1 MNIINPFRPLLN
13 YFTERRKTREYVA
26 LEDLKARYHAFR
38 IFLENNGIA
47 LELLATI
54 DNQLIRGEAAE
65 IRSLTENLLAVTGEL
80 VDGLN
85 LLANDAHAPL
95 YAFHGRMSERVL
107 GVLDEFNVGPVGAF
121 CIPLDEQ
128 LQDAS
133 QIAGRKAAN
142 LARMRRLSLPVP
154 NGFVCTTVAGRRF
167 LGMGKLAADIRRLL
181 RSLEQGQIDLNRAAN
196 RIKSIVMDTPL
207 PDDLAQALENA
218 YSQLAATESGNNENG
233 GPLAISVRSS
243 GVAEDSLERSFAGQ
257 YTSILNVVGVQALF
271 IAYKEVIASGFSARA
286 ISYRLNAGLSHLDCE
301 IAVLCQVM
309 AKVDC
314 AGVLFTVDPSDHE
327 SGRMLISAVPGLGT
341 LAVGGASPADLYRP
355 LRAAITENS
364 DSSENRCAIWLTDEQ
379 VELLMDGAQISNK
392 TIREVPK
399 EDGGVRLESVPDEEA
414 ASPLLSA
421 ETLSRLIHFGQLLE
435 NLWGMPQ
442 DIEWAYSQHSGLALL
457 QARPLRLA
465 AKGKRRRSVDK
476 AERLLSGI
484 CASSGQ
490 ITGCVRIVH
499 SIKDLIELDKNNGE
513 ELADRPW
520 ILVLPQSVVDAS
532 NLLALCVGAI
542 IDIGNPTDHLSC
554 IARELGIPMLTGTEN
569 GTAKLKNGQWVILD
583 ADSCVVRAAS
593 ASTGDTALKAYRE
606 RMKNEKT
613 MGPFDRLTRLRA
625 STISPEREQLRKM
638 LIPLNLTD
646 AYGSTFSL
654 LECRSIHDIIRYT
667 HEMAVLAM
675 FDTGDMIMDY
685 AGGLLRPLDIGVPFS
700 FLVIDLGGGLRR
712 HQESFLRKQLAM
724 HKPLGQD
731 DILSIPLMALCE
743 GLTTPGLSWHSAPD
757 AAAFSTVMSKAM
769 VDTRG
774 SRPAG
779 SFNYALAA
787 RDYINLNARV
797 EFHFAMLD
805 AICGRDTHANYI
817 RFRFKGGGAGLERG
831 HRRALFLQ
839 HVLEQNGFYTT
850 VIDDLITASLT
861 GASKELVYRQLVMI
875 GRLLGFS
882 RFLDGVMSED
892 ATPLRL
898 AEAFLAGR
906 FDTRELVNS

>member
-1 MNIINPFRPLLN
+1 MNIPNPFTSLIA
-13 YFTERRKTREYVA
+13 YFTERRRTREYIA

-54 DNQLIRGEAAE
+54 DNQLIRGQFSE
-65 IRSLTENLLAVTGEL
+65 IRNLAENLLAVSGEL

-107 GVLDEFNVGPVGAF
+107 GLLDEFKAGPASDF
-121 CIPLDEQ
+121 CIPLDD
-128 LQDAS
+128 LPQDAS
-133 QIAGRKAAN
+133 QVAGRKAAN
-142 LARMRRLSLPVP
+142 LAGMRRLSLPVP
-154 NGFVCTTVAGRRF
+154 NGFVCTTAAGSRF
-167 LGMGKLAADIRRLL
+167 LGMGKLSADIRRLL

-196 RIKSIVMDTPL
+196 RIKKIVMDAPL
-207 PDDLAQALENA
+207 PDDLAQALETA
-218 YSQLAATESGNNENG
+218 YHRLRAIELNDNDTV
-233 GPLAISVRSS
+233 PLAISVRSS
-243 GVAEDSLERSFAGQ
+243 GVAEDGVERSFAGQ
-257 YTSILNVVGVQALF
+257 YTSVLNVIGVQALF

-286 ISYRLNAGLSHLDCE
+286 ISYRLNAGYSPLDCDL
-301 IAVLCQVM
+301 AVLCQVM
-309 AKVDC
+309 AEVDC
-314 AGVLFTVDPSDHE
+314 AGVLFTVDPSEHE

-341 LAVGGASPADLYRP
+341 LAVGGSSPADLYRP
-355 LRAAITENS
+355 LRSAMTENR

-379 VELLMDGAQISNK
+379 VALLMDGAQISNK
-392 TIREVPK
+392 TMREVPK
-399 EDGGVRLESVPDEEA
+399 EDGGVRLEAMPDDE
-414 ASPLLSA
+414 STLPLLSA

-442 DIEWAYSQHSGLALL
+442 DIEWAYSQHSGLTLL

-465 AKGKRRRSVDK
+465 AKGRRRRSIDT
-476 AERLLSGI
+476 AERLLTGS

-490 ITGCVRIVH
+490 VTGCVRIVH
-499 SIKDLIELDKNNGE
+499 SIKDLVELDANDGA
-513 ELADRPW
+513 ELADQPC

-532 NLLALCVGAI
+532 NLLAHCVGAI

-554 IARELGIPMLTGTEN
+554 IARELGIPMLTGTEQ
-569 GTAKLKNGQWVILD
+569 GSTKLRSGQWIILD
-583 ADSCVVRAAS
+583 ADNCAVREASLSIRDAALQ
-593 ASTGDTALKAYRE
+593 AHRERTNNERSTGPA
-606 RMKNEKT
+606 
-613 MGPFDRLTRLRA
+613 DRLTRLQA
-625 STISPEREQLRKM
+625 STISPERERLRKM

-675 FDTGDMIMDY
+675 FNTGDMVMDY

-712 HQESFLRKQLAM
+712 HQESFLRKQLAL
-724 HKPLGQD
+724 HKPLGLD
-731 DILSIPLMALCE
+731 DILSIPLKALCE
-743 GLTTPGLSWHSAPD
+743 GLTTPGLSWHSEPD

-769 VDTRG
+769 LDNRG
-774 SRPAG
+774 NRPAG

-839 HVLEQNGFYTT
+839 HVLEKNGFYTS

-861 GASKELVYRQLVMI
+861 GASKELVYKQLVMI

-892 ATPLRL
+892 DTPLLL

-906 FDTRELVNS
+906 YDTREPMDS

>member
-1 MNIINPFRPLLN
+1 MNIPNPFTSLVE
-13 YFTERRKTREYVA
+13 YFSVRRRNREDIA
-26 LEDLKARYHAFR
+26 IEELKARYHAFR

-54 DNQLIRGEAAE
+54 DNQLIRGEASE
-65 IRSLTENLLAVTGEL
+65 IRTLTENLLAVTGEL

-85 LLANDAHAPL
+85 LLANDSHASL
-95 YAFHGRMSERVL
+95 YAFHGRMSEKVL
-107 GVLDEFNVGPVGAF
+107 ELLDQFDAGPIGDF
-121 CIPLDEQ
+121 CLPLDE
-128 LQDAS
+128 LPQDAAHT
-133 QIAGRKAAN
+133 AGRKAAN
-142 LARMRRLSLPVP
+142 LAQMRRLSLPVP
-154 NGFVCTTVAGRRF
+154 NGFVCSTGAGRRF

-207 PDDLAQALENA
+207 PDDLAQALETA
-218 YSQLAATESGNNENG
+218 YHKLAATEAETRGNS

-243 GVAEDSLERSFAGQ
+243 GVAEDGVERSFAGQ
-257 YTSILNVVGVQALF
+257 FTSILNVVGVQALY

-286 ISYRLNAGLSHLDCE
+286 ISYRLNAGLSPLDCE

-309 AKVDC
+309 ATVDC
-314 AGVLFTVDPSDHE
+314 AGVLFTVDPSEHE
-327 SGRMLISAVPGLGT
+327 SGRMLVSAVPGLGT
-341 LAVGGASPADLYRP
+341 LAVGGSSPADLYRP
-355 LRAAITENS
+355 LRSAITENK
-364 DSSENRCAIWLTDEQ
+364 DSAENKCAIWLTDEQ
-379 VELLMDGAQISNK
+379 ETLLMDGSQISNK
-392 TIREVPK
+392 TVREVPK
-399 EDGGVRLESVPDEEA
+399 EEGGIRLETMPDEETA
-414 ASPLLSA
+414 LPLLSA
-421 ETLSRLIHFGQLLE
+421 QTLSRLVHFGELLE
-435 NLWGMPQ
+435 DLWGMAQ
-442 DIEWAYSQHSGLALL
+442 DIEWAYSQHSGLSLL

-465 AKGKRRRSVDK
+465 TKGRRRRSLETT
-476 AERLLSGI
+476 ERLLSGS

-490 ITGCVRIVH
+490 ATGCVRIVR
-499 SIKDLIELDKNNGE
+499 SIKDLVDLDEKNYSDLNGQ
-513 ELADRPW
+513 PC
-520 ILVLPQSVVDAS
+520 IVVLPQSIVDAS
-532 NLLALCVGAI
+532 NLLAHCVGAI
-542 IDIGNPTDHLSC
+542 VDIGNPTDHLSC
-554 IARELGIPMLTGTEN
+554 IARELGIPMLTGSEQGSTV
-569 GTAKLKNGQWVILD
+569 LKNGQWIILD
-583 ADSCVVRAAS
+583 ADNGVVREAS
-593 ASTGDTALKAYRE
+593 PSIREVALQAHQE
-606 RMKNEKT
+606 RLHSEKNA
-613 MGPFDRLTRLRA
+613 GPTDRLTQLRA
-625 STISPEREQLRKM
+625 STISPEREQLRRT

-675 FDTGDMIMDY
+675 FNTGDMVMDY
-685 AGGLLRPLDIGVPFS
+685 AGGLLRPLEIGVPFS

-712 HQESFLRKQLAM
+712 LQEGFIRKQLAL

-757 AAAFSTVMSKAM
+757 ADAFSTVMSKAM
-769 VDTRG
+769 LDNRG
-774 SRPAG
+774 GRPAG

-817 RFRFKGGGAGLERG
+817 RFRFKGGGAGMERG
-831 HRRALFLQ
+831 HRRALFLE
-839 HVLEQNGFYTT
+839 HVLVKNGFYTT

-892 ATPLRL
+892 DTPLQL
-898 AEAFLAGR
+898 AEAFLEGR
-906 FDTRELVNS
+906 FDTREIPAS

>member
-1 MNIINPFRPLLN
+1 MNILNPFSSLLE
-13 YFTERRKTREYVA
+13 YFTERRKTREYIA

-54 DNQLIRGEAAE
+54 DNQLIRGEASE

-85 LLANDAHAPL
+85 LLANDVHAPL
-95 YAFHGRMSERVL
+95 YSFHGRMSERVL
-107 GVLDEFNVGPVGAF
+107 KLLDEFSGGPVGDF
-121 CIPLDEQ
+121 CIPLDEH
-128 LQDAS
+128 LQDSS

-154 NGFVCTTVAGRRF
+154 NGFVCTTTAGRRF

-196 RIKSIVMDTPL
+196 RIKTIVMDTPL
-207 PDDLAQALENA
+207 PDDLAQALESA
-218 YSQLAATESGNNENG
+218 YNHLAATESGNNEAAA
-233 GPLAISVRSS
+233 PLAISVRSS
-243 GVAEDSLERSFAGQ
+243 GVAEDSLEHSFAGQ

-286 ISYRLNAGLSHLDCE
+286 ISYRLNAGLSPLDCE
-301 IAVLCQVM
+301 LAVLCQIM

-341 LAVGGASPADLYRP
+341 LAVEGSSPADLYRP
-355 LRAAITENS
+355 LRVAITENR

-379 VELLMDGAQISNK
+379 VDLLMDGAQISNK
-392 TIREVPK
+392 TLREVPK
-399 EDGGVRLESVPDEEA
+399 EDGGVRLEAVPDDEA

-465 AKGKRRRSVDK
+465 AKGRRRRSIDK
-476 AERLLSGI
+476 AEQLLSGT

-513 ELADRPW
+513 EPADHPC

-532 NLLALCVGAI
+532 NFLAHCVGAI
-542 IDIGNPTDHLSC
+542 VDIGNPTDHLSC
-554 IARELGIPMLTGTEN
+554 IARELGIPMLTGTEK
-569 GTAKLKNGQWVILD
+569 GSTKLKNGQWVILD
-583 ADSCVVRAAS
+583 ADNCVVREAS
-593 ASTGDTALKAYRE
+593 ASIGETALKAYRE
-606 RMKNEKT
+606 RINNERKR
-613 MGPFDRLTRLRA
+613 GPVDRLTRLRA

-675 FDTGDMIMDY
+675 FNTGDMVMDY

-712 HQESFLRKQLAM
+712 HQESFLRKQLAL
-724 HKPLGQD
+724 HKPLGLD

-769 VDTRG
+769 LDTRG
-774 SRPAG
+774 NRPAG

-861 GASKELVYRQLVMI
+861 GASKELIYRQLVMI

-898 AEAFLAGR
+898 AKAFLAGR
-906 FDTRELVNS
+906 FDTRELVDS